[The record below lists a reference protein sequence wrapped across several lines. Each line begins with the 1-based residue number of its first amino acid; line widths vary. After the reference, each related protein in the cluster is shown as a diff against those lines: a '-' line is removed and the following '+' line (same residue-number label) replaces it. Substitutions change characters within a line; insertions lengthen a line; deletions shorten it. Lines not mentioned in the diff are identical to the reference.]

1 MKIHFLYGTETS
13 TAEILCEDI
22 EAELGDGFDCTITS
36 LGDVDPADLDGET
49 FYFVV
54 TSTYGNGD
62 LPMAAQPFYDKMEAD
77 RPDLSHVK
85 FAIFGLGDMVFSETF
100 AFGSKI
106 LMEKLLERGA
116 QMVGER
122 GIHDASSPE
131 LPEDVA
137 VPWAQEIMGLAR
149 AEAA

>member
-1 MKIHFLYGTETS
+1 MNLHFLYGTETGTS
-13 TAEILCEDI
+13 EILCEDI
-22 EAELGDGFDCTITS
+22 EAEIGDGFETTVTS

-49 FYFVV
+49 FYIIV
-54 TSTYGNGD
+54 TSTYGTGD
-62 LPMAAQPFYDKMEAD
+62 LPMSAQPFFDKLESAK
-77 RPDLSHVK
+77 PDLSKVR

-106 LMEKLLERGA
+106 LMEKLVECGA
-116 QMVGER
+116 RMVGER
-122 GIHDASSPE
+122 GIHDASSPD

-137 VPWAQEIMGLAR
+137 VPWAQEIMGLAQ